1 MKMRVMDCHCDT
13 AFELWSGKKE
23 LAGSGLQIDL
33 AKTGALEGYA
43 QFFALWTFP
52 GLAER
57 YGRPVPE
64 IFDAV
69 LENFLAQLRKHSDL
83 AVQARTPQE
92 VQAAVEAGKT
102 AAVLSIEGP
111 AGLDYDPGRLADLYE
126 KGFRMTTLGWNEQN
140 PLAGSHVTGGG
151 LTARGREYAKTAQ
164 RLGYILDVSHL
175 SEQGFWQ
182 LCDLA
187 EKPIIASHSN
197 SRRVWGVSRNLTDE
211 QFRAICDL
219 GGVAGVNLYTDFLG
233 REPVTLDTVCD
244 HVLHF
249 LELGGAKHIALGGDL
264 DGCESLPRGFAGPQD
279 YPKLARALEDRGVDE
294 SVIEDLFWKNAMRV
308 FALCCI

>member
-1 MKMRVMDCHCDT
+1 MNMRVMDCHCDT

-33 AKTGALEGYA
+33 EKTKKLSGYV

-57 YGRPVPE
+57 YGMPVPE
-64 IFDAV
+64 IFNAV
-69 LENFLAQLRKHSDL
+69 LENFLAQLRRHGDI
-83 AVQARTPQE
+83 AVQARSPRE
-92 VQAAVEAGKT
+92 VEAAVSQGKT
-102 AAVLSIEGP
+102 AAILSIEGP
-111 AGLDYDPGRLADLYE
+111 AGLDFDSGRLEELYA
-126 KGFRMTTLGWNEQN
+126 KGFRMTTLGWNERN

-151 LTARGREYAKTAQ
+151 LTDRGREYARRAQ
-164 RLGYILDVSHL
+164 SLGYILDVSHL
-175 SEQGFWQ
+175 SERGFWE
-182 LCDLA
+182 LCELA

-233 REPVTLDTVCD
+233 SEPVTLDTVCG

-249 LELGGAKHIALGGDL
+249 LELGGGKHIALGGDL
-264 DGCESLPRGFAGPQD
+264 DGCESLPRGFEGPQD
-279 YPKLARALEDRGVDE
+279 YPKLAQALLARGVEE
-294 SVIEDLFWKNAMRV
+294 SVIEDMFWNNAMRV
-308 FALCCI
+308 FQVCCM